1 MAVNPGPLPLSV
13 IRGIAFNTVILRCV
27 DNAVTV
33 TGTLN
38 PSSTGV
44 YMPSGQY
51 NGYDLFILPG
61 SPATFLY
68 FSTVA
73 SSYVI
78 ARTLTSGALTDYWSP
93 AAPLTEPTGTY
104 APHGANTG
112 TATADDHP
120 VDLTGLT
127 SEAQV
132 RRTSASDSVLD
143 LNPSVTDAVN
153 GQVTIPAISTVDTQD
168 FDFVGTFDW
177 ELVFKNGSGDRF
189 GPYVKGPFVVSDNI
203 TQVEP

>member
-27 DNAVTV
+27 DNAVSV
-33 TGTLN
+33 SVDG
-38 PSSTGV
+38 GADVV
-44 YMPSGQY
+44 YMPSGQFS
-51 NGYDLFILPG
+51 GYDLFILTGNP
-61 SPATFLY
+61 SAFLY
-68 FSTVA
+68 YNPLATSYLIAPILATGGLTNYFIP
-73 SSYVI
+73 SS
-78 ARTLTSGALTDYWSP
+78 
-93 AAPLTEPTGTY
+93 PLTEPTGTY
-104 APHGANTG
+104 IGVG
-112 TATADDHP
+112 TFSGHTAVATDHP

-132 RRTSASDSVLD
+132 RRTSASDPVLD
-143 LNPSVTDAVN
+143 LNPSITDAVN